1 MEPIIAILSLF
12 VAAPIIVFS
21 FIYMR
26 GKNRA
31 DVEKMQIQKEI
42 MELEVEKEKVQLLR
56 LEAEN
61 KKYDAMI
68 KD

>member
-1 MEPIIAILSLF
+1 MIAIIGILSVF
-12 VAAPIIVFS
+12 IAAPLIVFS
-21 FIYMR
+21 FIFMR
-26 GKNRA
+26 GKSKT
-31 DVEKMQIQKEI
+31 DIEKMQIQKEI

>member
-1 MEPIIAILSLF
+1 MIAIIAILSLF
-12 VAAPIIVFS
+12 VAAPLIVFS
-21 FIYMR
+21 FIYKR
-26 GKNRA
+26 GKNKT
-31 DVEKMQIQKEI
+31 DIEKMEIQKEI